1 MKKIAP
7 PPDADLLLGFDTSDD
22 AAVYRLNNDTAAVLT
37 LDFFTPVVDDPY
49 EFGAVAA
56 ANALSDVF
64 AMGATPVC
72 ALNILA
78 FPCSL
83 GSDVVAEVLRGGAD
97 KVREAGA
104 FTVGGHSIE
113 DDEPKYGL
121 SVFGTVHPDHIVRN
135 GGAQP
140 GDALFY
146 TKPLGSGIMNAA
158 FRAHLVNEADLR
170 PIIDSMMELNKAGA
184 QAMREADVH
193 AATDVTGFGLAG
205 HLHEMLAAS
214 GVSAILDWDALPL
227 FKGVYEFS
235 CDFCRPGKTF
245 GIIEWARTFVEQGSL
260 DDEEFDNRMGV
271 LCDPQTSG
279 GLLIAIPPDR
289 EGDFADAF
297 ERLCGRAPA
306 LIGRVMDGCAGAITL
321 A

>member
-1 MKKIAP
+1 M
-7 PPDADLLLGFDTSDD
+7 GFDTSDD
-22 AAVYRLNNDTAAVLT
+22 AAVYRIDDETAAVLT

-64 AMGATPVC
+64 AMGAKPVC

-83 GSDVVAEVLRGGAD
+83 GTNVVADVLRGGAD

-121 SVFGTVHPDHIVRN
+121 SVFGTVHPDRIVRN
-135 GGAQP
+135 GGARP

-158 FRAHLVNEADLR
+158 FRAGLLDEAGLR
-170 PIIDSMMELNKAGA
+170 PVIDSMMELNKAA
-184 QAMREADVH
+184 AEAMRAADVR

-205 HLHEMLAAS
+205 HLHEMLDAS
-214 GVSAILDWDALPL
+214 GASAVLDWNALPL
-227 FKGVYEFS
+227 FEGVYGLS

-245 GIIEWARTFVEQGSL
+245 GIIEWASAFVEQGAL

-279 GLLIAIPPDR
+279 GLLVAIPPKR
-289 EGDFADAF
+289 AQAFAEAF
-297 ERLCGRAPA
+297 ERACGRPPA
-306 LIGRVMDGCAGAITL
+306 LIGHVEDGPAGTIAL